1 MPGWIQ
7 TGSTTSYGNWGGW
20 SNWQI
25 DAIGGSDTRDVQTGT
40 VYGYYYYRCPNCGA
54 HMHVYTQCYTWAGGC
69 GAKSM
74 NAGCAVMMWSETPWN
89 NAGIYEFHGTGK
101 YATDSLPGGRWF
113 KWATNESIR
122 TGYRYRDRSKTIT
135 YSYYKWNDWSSWS
148 DTAYSSND
156 NRKVDTKTVYRIKK
170 KY

>member
-1 MPGWIQ
+1 MTSADIYMTVWSDWSDWSDDAATESNTVKVESKSQYRYSDKATTTSTNASLPGWIQ

-69 GAKSM
+69 
-74 NAGCAVMMWSETPWN
+74 
-89 NAGIYEFHGTGK
+89 
-101 YATDSLPGGRWF
+101 
-113 KWATNESIR
+113 
-122 TGYRYRDRSKTIT
+122 
-135 YSYYKWNDWSSWS
+135 
-148 DTAYSSND
+148 
-156 NRKVDTKTVYRIKK
+156 
-170 KY
+170 